1 MRYIGEAGE
10 ERGMI
15 KFTQFAMKNVAA
27 IMILMVLLLI
37 GGMYAT
43 TTLKVES
50 MPDISFPVVM
60 VGTSYKAPPIDVLDQ
75 VTKPLEKALANKKGL
90 KNLTSTSNDNYSTII
105 VELEQGNDPE
115 DAKQDIESLIANVK
129 LPSSADKPQVMT
141 FGFASQPVYYAA
153 VYGAGGM
160 NQTELDKIYK
170 DVIVPGF
177 SSIDGFDHIDSVGN
191 QEAKLS
197 IRLDAGALVNYGL
210 SPAQVVAEIQSGLT
224 SSPAGS
230 VELAGNTQMVRVT
243 GELNTI
249 YGLDR
254 MLIGTPTG
262 ASVELGQIA
271 KVASISESSFYARLD
286 GKTAIGFQLF
296 KTNEANAV
304 EFGDAV
310 QHMIRDWE
318 KTLPGVNF
326 HEVFTDS
333 EAIKQSVN
341 GMMKE
346 GVLGAL
352 LASLMILVF
361 LRNVRMTLIV
371 LVSIPLSILLTLL
384 LMAPLGISLN
394 IMTLGGLAIAVGRVV
409 DDSIVVIENVYSQL
423 ARAQERGESVIV
435 KATKQVASAITSST
449 LTTVGVFGPIAFVS
463 GVIGEVFRPFALT
476 LACALL
482 ASLLVALT
490 VIPLLAK
497 LLVMKSRA
505 IPQHDE
511 NHAGPVAK
519 RYKRVLAAALNNK
532 IKTLLLSGLLLGLSV
547 ALIVPLLAKEF
558 MPTSE
563 ADRKMIYTIEMP
575 KETSIEAMN
584 EQMKIFEQVFLDA
597 KDEAGNAQFTFVES
611 LVGYDLFD
619 DSVPYRSTIF
629 TEVNRDADANE
640 VMKAYKENLLQLLPQ
655 QSKVDGT
662 LISFGGSGG
671 GGADFS
677 YSLKGDDLL
686 VLRQAAQAIEEE
698 MGQFAELSEIKD
710 SLGDSKMEVEVK
722 VDQEK
727 ARQYGLSAGQALG
740 TVHGWIGKQELG
752 DLKFDNVMYETTIEM
767 DPASKNSIGALE
779 NIPLPTMAGQTIRL
793 ADVASVR
800 QIESPISITREKQ
813 QQVVTIS
820 AKIEGRDKGGISAKV
835 SAALNLVDLPTGVSR
850 EVAGVSD
857 DIEEGFGQMFAAM
870 AASIF
875 IVYLIMVLAFGNA
888 SAPFAILFSL
898 PLAAIGG
905 LLGLFVTGETL
916 NVTSLIGFLM
926 LIGIVVTNAIVLID
940 RVQQLREE
948 GLSVREA
955 LLEAG
960 MNRLRP
966 IVMTA
971 GATIFAL
978 FPLALG
984 MSEGALISKGL
995 AVVVIGGL
1003 LTSTVLTLV
1012 VVPIVYEA
1020 IYAFK
1025 ARVGR
1030 LFHKEKKQA
1039 KTGTA
1044 TV

>member
-1 MRYIGEAGE
+1 
-10 ERGMI
+10 MI

-37 GGMYAT
+37 GGMYST

-60 VGTSYKAPPIDVLDQ
+60 VGTSYKASPTDVLDQ
-75 VTKPLEKALANKKGL
+75 VTKPLEKALANMKGL
-90 KNLTSTSNDNYSTII
+90 KNLTSTSSDNYSSII
-105 VELEQGNDPE
+105 VELTQGNDPE

-129 LPSSADKPQVMT
+129 LPSSSEKPQVMT
-141 FGFASQPVYYAA
+141 FGFASQPVYYSA
-153 VYGAGGM
+153 VYGAEGM
-160 NQTELDKIYK
+160 NQAELDKLYK
-170 DVIVPGF
+170 DVIEPGF
-177 SSIDGFDHIDSVGN
+177 SSIDGFDHIDSIGN

-197 IRLDAGALVNYGL
+197 IRLNAGALVNYGL
-210 SPAQVVAEIQSGLT
+210 SPTQVVAEIQSGLA

-230 VELAGNTQMVRVT
+230 VEFNGNTEMVRVT

-254 MLIGTPTG
+254 MLINTPTG
-262 ASVELGQIA
+262 GSVELGQIA
-271 KVASISESSFYARLD
+271 KVESISESSFYARLD
-286 GKTAIGFQLF
+286 GKPAIGFLLY
-296 KTNEANAV
+296 KTNDANAV
-304 EFGDAV
+304 EFGEAV
-310 QHMIRDWE
+310 QKMIQSWE

-326 HEVFTDS
+326 HEVFADS
-333 EAIKQSVN
+333 VMIKQSVD
-341 GMMKE
+341 GMVKE

-361 LRNVRMTLIV
+361 LRNVRMTIIV

-394 IMTLGGLAIAVGRVV
+394 VMTLGGLAIAVGRVV
-409 DDSIVVIENVYSQL
+409 DDSIVVIENIYSQL
-423 ARAQERGESVIV
+423 AKAQERGESVIV

-463 GVIGEVFRPFALT
+463 GVVGEVFRPFALT

-490 VIPLLAK
+490 VIPMLAK
-497 LLVMKSRA
+497 LLVMKSRK
-505 IPQHDE
+505 IPNHDE
-511 NHAGPVAK
+511 NHVGKFAL
-519 RYKRVLAAALNNK
+519 RYKKILAATLNNK
-532 IKTLLLSGLLLGLSV
+532 IKTLLLAGLLFVLSIS
-547 ALIVPLLAKEF
+547 LTVPFLAFEF

-563 ADRKMIYTIEMP
+563 SDKQMYIMVEMP
-575 KETSIEAMN
+575 KETSIDSMN
-584 EQMKIFEQVFLDA
+584 EKMKEIEQILMEA
-597 KDEAGNAQFTFVES
+597 KDNKGNPQFTYVES
-611 LVGYDLFD
+611 LVGYEF
-619 DSVPYRSTIF
+619 SENATPFRSMMF
-629 TEVNRDADANE
+629 TEVNADSNANE
-640 VMKAYKENLLQLLPQ
+640 VLKAYKEKLLYVLPQ
-655 QSKVDGT
+655 KSKVDGA
-662 LISFGGSGG
+662 LLSFGGGG
-671 GGADFS
+671 GGGSDFS

-686 VLRQAAQAIEEE
+686 MLQAAAQTIKEE
-698 MGQFAELSEIKD
+698 MQKFPELSEIKD
-710 SLGDSKMEVEVK
+710 SLGESKMEVDVR
-722 VDQEK
+722 VNQIK
-727 ARQYGLSAGQALG
+727 ARQYGLGTGQVLG
-740 TVHGWIGKQELG
+740 TVHEWIGKQELG

-767 DPASKNSIGALE
+767 DPAYKNSLAALE
-779 NIPLPTMAGQTIRL
+779 NIPLATMTGQQIRL

-800 QIESPISITREKQ
+800 HIESPVSIEREMQK
-813 QQVVTIS
+813 QVVTVS

-835 SAALNLVDLPTGVSR
+835 SAALDGIDLPTGVNR

-857 DIEEGFGQMFAAM
+857 DISEGFGQMFAAM
-870 AASIF
+870 GASIF

-898 PLAAIGG
+898 PLAVIGG
-905 LLGLFVTGETL
+905 LIGLLVSGETL

-948 GLSVREA
+948 GMPVREA

-966 IVMTA
+966 IIMTA

-978 FPLALG
+978 VPLAMG

-1003 LTSTVLTLV
+1003 ITSTVLTLV

-1020 IYAFK
+1020 IDSFK
-1025 ARVGR
+1025 ARIGR
-1030 LFHKEKKQA
+1030 LFHRKKKLA
-1039 KTGTA
+1039 ESGA
-1044 TV
+1044 AAA